1 MTFLTR
7 FFLFD
12 PPADPALLLQGSSR
26 PLLVAVSIGVAIG
39 SSALALQ
46 MAALAGRA
54 PSAAL
59 RRLAL
64 WLGTLSLGAGVW
76 AMHFIGMLAF
86 QICTPMHYRTWPTIA
101 SMVPSLGAALVA
113 LRLLAKPQVRALE
126 LLAGGALMG
135 GGIGLMHY
143 GGMAALDMDV
153 QLRYDPSRF
162 VLSILVAVV
171 LAMLALWIRGGLG
184 AQNRVPR
191 RTAAIAAS
199 LVMGAAISG
208 MHYTAMSAA
217 RFIGRPA
224 AGFVADATQD
234 QALALG
240 IALVTLVIGGLA
252 AAINAVLGFRQINAT
267 LRASRTAL
275 QTTLTEQQRT
285 EAALAES
292 EQQHRSLIANIP
304 GVAFRST
311 YDRVTGA
318 MRLDFVSEASE
329 SLTGWHSRD
338 FQAGLVD
345 YATLVHPDDRAR
357 VLDFAQRRIDANGTY
372 RLEYR
377 VRARDG
383 AERWVSETGT
393 LSRGHADGLERV
405 DGIVLDITESKLR
418 NVEFEGVVRALRR
431 GVAVV
436 EFDLRGIVVAVND
449 RFLALTG
456 YAADELLGQSH
467 ALLTGPAATER
478 MRAARDDHW
487 QALRRGEY
495 RTAELRMLRKDGR
508 RLWVQGSYN
517 PILDAD
523 GLPRRTLT
531 FITDLTDRRAMEV
544 DLREA
549 KERAEQAAAAKS
561 TFLANMSH
569 EIRTP
574 MNAVIG
580 FSEVVLEGELVPLQ
594 REHVL
599 TINRAARSLLALLND
614 ILDTAK
620 LDQGAIEPEA
630 RDFSLREL
638 CADLVATLRL
648 GAENKGLTLALD
660 YPPELD
666 EWFVGD
672 ALRIQQILL
681 NLAGNAV
688 KFTEQGRVTVSVR
701 QREKGIAIAVEDTGI
716 GIAAERLERIF
727 EPFAQADASM
737 TRRFGGTGL
746 GTTISRQLAHRMG
759 GTIEVAS
766 RLGEGSCFM
775 LTLPLA
781 AGRRPPAADAA
792 GMPVLPPLRVLVA
805 DDMPQNL
812 ELLQLR
818 LGRLGH
824 HVRTVGNGREALD
837 CMARETFDVALID
850 IHMPVL
856 DGLEASRQRRR
867 HEHAN
872 AAPHLPLI
880 ALTAS
885 ALLEDRRAAALAGM
899 DGVAAK
905 PLMLDQLLR
914 EIARVLRI
922 TPDAATTNPAATP
935 AARSQLPVVDWPGGA
950 ERWGD
955 RRGHLQHLRRFLR
968 ETLAAWGPPLPAG
981 QPASAEAVA
990 HRLLGAAGNLGLA
1003 RVALAARAVGRTP
1016 DLADAW
1022 DELRRAL
1029 VEADADVAV
1038 AAARTGD
1045 LEAEDAPDA
1054 HAAAPAAGSTG
1065 PGDAPARALPGAA
1078 QFGLLA
1084 LCLRR
1089 GELDEGL
1096 AHDVAAALPSPQ
1108 RQAFESALA
1117 EFDLDRAADILDNQ
1131 QGRQHESA

>member
-12 PPADPALLLQGSSR
+12 PPSDPALLLQGSSR

-54 PSAAL
+54 PSASL

-64 WLGTLSLGAGVW
+64 WLGAFSLGAGVW

-86 QICTPMHYRTWPTIA
+86 QICAPMRYRTWLTVA
-101 SMVPSLGAALVA
+101 SMMPSLGAALVA
-113 LRLLAKPQVRALE
+113 LRLLARPHVKALE
-126 LLAGGALMG
+126 LLSGGALMG

-153 QLRYDPSRF
+153 QLRYDAPRF
-162 VLSILVAVV
+162 ALSIVVAVV
-171 LAMLALWIRGGLG
+171 LAMLALWIRAGLG
-184 AQNRVPR
+184 AQSRVPR
-191 RTAAIAAS
+191 RTAAVVAS

-224 AGFVADATQD
+224 AGFVADATRD
-234 QALALG
+234 LALALG

-275 QTTLTEQQRT
+275 QSTLTEQQRT

-292 EQQHRSLIANIP
+292 EKQHRSLIANIP

-311 YDRVTGA
+311 YDPARGA
-318 MRLDFVSEASE
+318 MTLDFVSEACE
-329 SLTGWHSRD
+329 SMTGWHSRD

-345 YATLVHPDDRAR
+345 YAALVHPDDRAR
-357 VLDFAQRRIDANGTY
+357 VLNFAHRRLDAKGTY

-377 VRARDG
+377 IRAREG
-383 AERWVSETGT
+383 AERWLAETGT

-436 EFDLRGIVVAVND
+436 EFDMRGIVMAVND

-456 YAADELLGQSH
+456 YEAAELLGQSH
-467 ALLTGPAATER
+467 ALLTGPAVTER

-495 RTAELRMLRKDGR
+495 RTAELRMVRKDGR

-531 FITDLTDRRAMEV
+531 FITDLTERRAMEV

-574 MNAVIG
+574 MNAIIG
-580 FSEVVLEGELVPLQ
+580 FSEVVLEGELAPQQ
-594 REHVL
+594 RDHVH

-620 LDQGAIEPEA
+620 LDHGAIELEA

-660 YPPELD
+660 YPAELD

-688 KFTEQGRVTVSVR
+688 KFTERGKVTVSVR
-701 QREKGIAIAVEDTGI
+701 QRDEGIAIAVADTGI
-716 GIAAERLERIF
+716 GIEAGRLERIF
-727 EPFAQADASM
+727 EPFAQAEASM

-759 GTIEVAS
+759 GTIQVAS
-766 RLGEGSCFM
+766 RVGEGSCFM
-775 LTLPLA
+775 LTLPLP
-781 AGRRPPAADAA
+781 AGSRPPVADAA
-792 GMPVLPPLRVLVA
+792 GLPLLPPLRVLVA

-824 HVRTVGNGREALD
+824 RVRTVDNGREALD
-837 CMARETFDVALID
+837 CMARENFDVALVD

-856 DGLEASRQRRR
+856 DGLEASRRRRR
-867 HEHAN
+867 HEHVN
-872 AAPHLPLI
+872 AAPRLPLI

-885 ALLEDRRAAALAGM
+885 ALVEDRRAAALAGM

-905 PLMLDQLLR
+905 PLQLEQLLR
-914 EIARVLRI
+914 EIARVLGI
-922 TPDAATTNPAATP
+922 TPDATAAIPAATSTTS
-935 AARSQLPVVDWPGGA
+935 SQLPVVDWHGGA

-955 RRGHLQHLRRFLR
+955 RGVHLQQLRRFLH
-968 ETLAAWGPPLPAG
+968 ETLAAWGPPAPAG
-981 QPASAEAVA
+981 EPAGADAVA

-1003 RVALAARAVGRTP
+1003 RVVLAAKAVGQAP
-1016 DLADAW
+1016 DLAEAW
-1022 DELRRAL
+1022 EALRRAL

-1038 AAARTGD
+1038 AAARASGLD
-1045 LEAEDAPDA
+1045 AEDVAGTPELPDSGRIGRL
-1054 HAAAPAAGSTG
+1054 AA
-1065 PGDAPARALPGAA
+1065 
-1078 QFGLLA
+1078 
-1084 LCLRR
+1084 CLRR
-1089 GELDEGL
+1089 GELDEAL
-1096 AHDVAAALPSPQ
+1096 ARDAAAALPSLQ

-1117 EFDLDRAADILDNQ
+1117 EFDLDCAAGILEDQ